1 MEVVSR
7 AKRGLAKIGGAAAL
21 VEIGR
26 QVWPMLRPAVER
38 GRDNAAAW
46 RKARAHAARVLDGS
60 YLDVFVAGTKHWV
73 VWSGDEAVAA
83 YPAVDGDLGE
93 AVRTVDLT
101 RRRRPGSRRSART
114 AAGSGHPPA
123 VRGDHW

>member
-1 MEVVSR
+1 VGFVNR
-7 AKRGLAKIGGAAAL
+7 AKLGLAKIGGAAAM

-46 RKARAHAARVLDGS
+46 RTARAHAARVLDGS
-60 YLDVFVAGTKHWV
+60 YLDVFVAGVKHWV
-73 VWSGDEAVAA
+73 VWSADEPVAA
-83 YPAVDGDLGE
+83 YPVIDGDLDE
-93 AVRTVDLT
+93 AVRTVDLE
-101 RRRRPGSRRSART
+101 RRRRPGNRRSAR
-114 AAGSGHPPA
+114 ARPGSRSTPA

>member
-1 MEVVSR
+1 VGAVDR

-26 QVWPMLRPAVER
+26 QVWPMVRPAVER

-46 RKARAHAARVLDGS
+46 RTARAHAARVVDGS
-60 YLDVFVAGTKHWV
+60 YGDFYVAGGKRWV

-83 YPAVDGDLGE
+83 YPAVDGDLTE
-93 AVRTVDLT
+93 AVRTVDLA
-101 RRRRPGSRRSART
+101 RRRQPGVRRNAR
-114 AAGSGHPPA
+114 SGPDSPNLPKRRA
-123 VRGDHW
+123 DHW

>member
-1 MEVVSR
+1 VGVVNR

-21 VEIGR
+21 IEIGR
-26 QVWPMLRPAVER
+26 QVWPMLRPAVVR

-46 RKARAHAARVLDGS
+46 RTARGHAARVLDGS
-60 YLDVFVAGTKHWV
+60 YLDVFVAGVKHWV
-73 VWSGDEAVAA
+73 VWSADEPVAA
-83 YPAVDGDLGE
+83 YPAIDADLAE

-101 RRRRPGSRRSART
+101 RRRRPGDRRSAR
-114 AAGSGHPPA
+114 ARPGSGSTPA

>member
-7 AKRGLAKIGGAAAL
+7 TKRGLAKIGGAAAL
-21 VEIGR
+21 IEIGR

-46 RKARAHAARVLDGS
+46 RTARAHSARVLDGS

-73 VWSGDEAVAA
+73 V
-83 YPAVDGDLGE
+83 
-93 AVRTVDLT
+93 
-101 RRRRPGSRRSART
+101 
-114 AAGSGHPPA
+114 
-123 VRGDHW
+123 